1 MEDQAPPEYNS
12 VRSQTPDRPTRKRG
26 RSSGRQRGRNKESSP
41 SSSKATGTPKEPTIW
56 SPRDLRRTRTSNRAQ
71 SIILEQP

>member
-26 RSSGRQRGRNKESSP
+26 RSSGRPPGRNKGSSP
-41 SSSKATGTPKEPTIW
+41 SSSKATGTPKEPTTR
-56 SPRDLRRTRTSNRAQ
+56 SPRDLRTRTSNRAQ